1 MIKYHSVTE
10 AFTNIAESTVKVKAG
25 TNAILIDNI
34 GEAFTVVDNNEIE
47 VINENGKTSVK
58 MSIGDITE
66 KGLLN
71 HSILKL
77 TKMLQ
82 KDGIIQLKVLN

>member
-1 MIKYHSVTE
+1 MIKYHSVAE
-10 AFTNIAESTVKVKAG
+10 AFTNIAKSTAKVKAG

-58 MSIGDITE
+58 MNIGDITE
-66 KGLLN
+66 KGVLN

-82 KDGIIQLKVLN
+82 KNGIIQMKVLN